1 MLLWLLRLIGLLIVL
16 VYASLSDYK
25 TGIVT
30 NKIWLYTPVGFALLL
45 LDLYLHPHV
54 AVYALA
60 VAGTAAIV
68 GFILFFAAQ
77 GKIGG
82 ADSKALICIGL
93 SLPLSPHMLIVPVFG
108 FVVAALLV
116 GVVYILQRGKK
127 QTARLIPYLTV
138 GVILTCTVPYMYI
151 F

>member
-1 MLLWLLRLIGLLIVL
+1 MLLWLIRLTGLLIVL

-25 TGIVT
+25 TGIVA

-45 LDLYLHPHV
+45 LDLYFNPHV
-54 AVYALA
+54 AVYALV
-60 VAGTAAIV
+60 VAGTAALV
-68 GFILFFAAQ
+68 GFTLFFAAQ
-77 GKIGG
+77 GKFGG

-93 SLPLSPHMLIVPVFG
+93 SLPLSPHMLIVPFFG
-108 FVVAALLV
+108 FVTAGLIV
-116 GVVYILQRGKK
+116 GVAYIIHKGKR
-127 QTARLIPYLTV
+127 QTVRLIPYLTA